1 MLELRDYQAAA
12 IAAAYGWQREHKTPC
27 CIVLPTGA
35 GKTPVLCTIANDCA
49 RHGKRV
55 LIVSHV
61 KELIEQAAGSMRRW
75 FKDIPTTVY
84 SAGIGTKDLSGQVV
98 VGGVQSLCKAK
109 HLGLFD
115 VVLVDEAHCIPPK
128 KTSQYKTLLEH
139 VRQGSEGYR
148 LIGLTATP
156 YRLDG
161 GLIYGDEKLFAGVC
175 YEAGVADLIE
185 RGYLSNLSSKRG
197 TIEADLSKVTKKRGE
212 FDAAEMEHEFDLITA
227 EAVKDVLRHSRKAS
241 SVLLFCSGVN
251 HAYSV
256 KTLIEARGEICEV
269 ITGSTPKELRESIVE
284 RFKSG
289 ELKYLANVNV
299 LTTGFDATR
308 VDLVCLLRATLS
320 PGLFYQMVGRGL
332 RLHEGKTCC
341 TVLDFGKNIDRHGC
355 IDAIKPPPGMKHW
368 TCLICSEVNPPMADD
383 CRCCGN
389 HWDQW
394 KCQRCEEPNK
404 SEEKECIR
412 CKLKRGWI
420 CCVNCEDWHD
430 PKECVCPHCGH
441 VRPQQIREPKI
452 DNRAADLPILSKDN
466 KGQLHPIDSVDY
478 FLHYKGRD
486 SSTTPTLRVSYMQGL
501 RMIAQEWVC
510 IEHAGFAGNK
520 AREWW
525 RMRTDEQF
533 PKTVEDAIDIARAGS
548 LREPE
553 AIETRRG
560 QSGYTEITR
569 QILRD

>member
-12 IAAAYGWQREHKTPC
+12 IAAAYGWQREQKTPC

-61 KELIEQAAGSMRRW
+61 KELIEQAAASMRRW
-75 FKDIPTTVY
+75 FENIPTTVY

-109 HLGLFD
+109 HLGRFD

-175 YEAGVADLIE
+175 YEAGVADLIG

-197 TIEADLSKVTKKRGE
+197 IIEADLSKVTKKRGE
-212 FDAAEMEHEFDLITA
+212 FDAAEMEHQFDLITA
-227 EAVKDVLRHSRKAS
+227 EAVKDVLTHSRKAS

-256 KTLIEARGEICEV
+256 KTLVEARGEICEV

-284 RFKSG
+284 SFKSG

-368 TCLICSEVNPPMADD
+368 TCKICDEINPPIEDN
-383 CRCCGN
+383 CRSCGN
-389 HWDQW
+389 HWDSW
-394 KCQRCEEPNK
+394 ICKKCQKPNRYEDALCVDCNEQREQPLPSAGPMK
-404 SEEKECIR
+404 EWKPNIESEATDLAILKKDER
-412 CKLKRGWI
+412 PKL
-420 CCVNCEDWHD
+420 
-430 PKECVCPHCGH
+430 
-441 VRPQQIREPKI
+441 
-452 DNRAADLPILSKDN
+452 
-466 KGQLHPIDSVDY
+466 DSITSTSY
-478 FLHYKGRD
+478 HIHYKNRNELN
-486 SSTTPTLRVSYMQGL
+486 TPTMRVSYLQGL

-525 RMRTDEQF
+525 RMRTDEPF

-560 QSGYTEITR
+560 QSGYMEITR